1 MALLVLDPKEDSQM
15 TRTILYSILLL
26 VLGGCSLMPPKP
38 LPPDDIF
45 APYVNMTPKV
55 ATVVSENTADGI
67 KVTRLRFASVEGS
80 FEGRAKPCEYY
91 AILARPAAPAT
102 ARRPAILFCHGGAG
116 FAREDA
122 AVGWAKLGY
131 VCISPELVGYGDI
144 KQMHSVN
151 RVATQKYTE
160 HIATVAPDRYACT
173 LFDAA
178 VSGLGAFNLLASQED
193 VDASRIGITGGSC
206 GGYMVT
212 LLSGLLDNRVKA
224 VFNLYGSGF
233 VQYGSVFA
241 EEVDKLAPDRKK
253 VWIDN
258 FDAATRLARARAT
271 YLMYVPTNDHFF
283 SNKSII
289 ATYDVYPGSK
299 YICWSP
305 NMSHAILLPGGTSEK
320 AAPLFTE
327 MEPAYFARALNG
339 GKPPLPKLSS
349 VLGSDGSRALQFTV
363 SDCPKDAEA
372 WVYFSPAADP
382 MQKHEDRK
390 WEKLAAR
397 AASGHTFAADL
408 PASPDSFDWFGGITW
423 TLKVGDVSRPI
434 SLSTPLVR
442 HEKGKDFELK

>member
-1 MALLVLDPKEDSQM
+1 MKYVIWSAM
-15 TRTILYSILLL
+15 MSII
-26 VLGGCSLMPPKP
+26 LGGCSFVTPRP
-38 LPPDDIF
+38 LPSNDIF

-55 ATVVSENTADGI
+55 AAVVSENVVDGI
-67 KVTRLRFASVEGS
+67 QVTKLRFASVEGS
-80 FEGRAKPCEYY
+80 FERTTKPCEYY

-102 ARRPAILFCHGGAG
+102 GKRPAMLFCHGGAG

-122 AVGWAKLGY
+122 AVGWARLGY

-151 RVATQKYTE
+151 RVASQKYTE
-160 HIATVAPDRYACT
+160 HIATVTPDRYACT

-178 VSGLGAFNLLASQED
+178 VSGLGAFNLLASQPD

-212 LLSGLLDNRVKA
+212 MLSGLLDNRVKA

-233 VQYGSVFA
+233 VQYQSVFA
-241 EEVDKLAPDRKK
+241 EEVDKLTPEQKK

-289 ATYDVYPGSK
+289 ATYDAYPGPK

-305 NMSHAILLPGGTSEK
+305 NMSHAILLPGGTNDK

-327 MEPAYFARALNG
+327 MEPAYFARALNSN
-339 GKPPLPKLSS
+339 KPPLPRLSP
-349 VLGSDGSRALQFTV
+349 VLGSAGIRTLQFTV
-363 SDCPKDAEA
+363 ADCPKETEA

-390 WEKLAAR
+390 WEKLVAR
-397 AASGHTFAADL
+397 ASGGTFTVDL
-408 PASPDSFDWFGGITW
+408 PPSPESFDWFAGITW
-423 TLKVGDVSRPI
+423 TLTAGQVSRPM
-434 SLSTPLVR
+434 SLSTVLIR
-442 HEKGKDFELK
+442 HENGKADTELK